1 MVSLGDKIVVI
12 GGYSPDDGNYQKDVY
27 ELQCSTCQ
35 WEKMEQSLQYAR
47 SQFVA
52 IPIPD
57 KLTDCHQN

>member
-12 GGYSPDDGNYQKDVY
+12 GGYSPDGGTLNDIY

-47 SQFVA
+47 NRFVA